1 MQPDVQPGRAR
12 ILEGQA
18 MPLSGPAVLELLQAV
33 LARGAPFR
41 FRAMG
46 PSMFPFIRD
55 GDVVTVAPLK
65 GIRLRRGDVVA
76 CVPPRLDALVIHRVV
91 ARRGQSYLVKGD
103 ATSEADGL
111 VHEADILGRVM
122 RVERRGSEVRLGLGV
137 ERHLI
142 AILARSGLLVRMVF
156 PLARWGRSVLE
167 KIGL

>member
-1 MQPDVQPGRAR
+1 LQPEVTPDRDRFP
-12 ILEGQA
+12 EGQE
-18 MPLSGPAVLELLQAV
+18 MPLSGTALLELLQAV

-41 FRAMG
+41 FRAKG

-76 CVPPRLDALVIHRVV
+76 CVPPRRDTLVIHRVV

-111 VHEADILGRVM
+111 VQEADILGRVM
-122 RVERRGSEVRLGLGV
+122 SVERRGSEVRLGFGL
-137 ERHLI
+137 ERQLI
-142 AILARSGLLVRMVF
+142 AMLARSGLFVRVIF
-156 PLARWGRSVLE
+156 PLARWVRSVLE
-167 KIGL
+167 KVGL